1 MVAILLASRRTP
13 TDYFRCAGLPTER
26 RALNVDGN
34 RSSEKTYLT
43 RDFSLMPNSDTSRQR
58 LPSLTLHVV

>member
-1 MVAILLASRRTP
+1 
-13 TDYFRCAGLPTER
+13 LPTER